1 MPLSDQFLGEVGDDP
16 LGAPI
21 ELRWTAFRERCDLG
35 DFHGYHL
42 LKMSEASTRDARP
55 SGPRGPSLF
64 LSDTADD
71 RENETRRSCGS
82 RKCQKSMPPPGGSA
96 GAASFFGFSA
106 TSASV
111 VIRSAATEAASWSAV
126 RTTFAGSI
134 TPTPTRS

>member
-35 DFHGYHL
+35 DFHGYTSSNERSID
-42 LKMSEASTRDARP
+42 KGRAARWPARP
-55 SGPRGPSLF
+55 VAVPVGHS
-64 LSDTADD
+64 
-71 RENETRRSCGS
+71 RRLGERDPQKMRA

-111 VIRSAATEAASWSAV
+111 VIRSAATEAASLSAV

>member
-35 DFHGYHL
+35 DFHGYTSSNERSID
-42 LKMSEASTRDARP
+42 MGRAAMWPARP
-55 SGPRGPSLF
+55 VAVPVGHSH
-64 LSDTADD
+64 D
-71 RENETRRSCGS
+71 RENETRRSCGF

-126 RTTFAGSI
+126 
-134 TPTPTRS
+134 